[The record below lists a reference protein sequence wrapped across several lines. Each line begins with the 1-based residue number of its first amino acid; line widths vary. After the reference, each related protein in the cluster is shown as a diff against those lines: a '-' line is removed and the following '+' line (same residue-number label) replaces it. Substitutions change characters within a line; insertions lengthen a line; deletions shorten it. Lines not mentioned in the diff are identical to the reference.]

1 MTKTEIKQNLHTL
14 IDNVEDENKLEEIM
28 ELVDNV
34 VNENTISWDSLSK
47 EERDSIERGLEDIE
61 KGNTI
66 SYEEFRKKHAKWFA
80 K

>member
-66 SYEEFRKKHAKWFA
+66 SYEEFRKKHSKWFA